1 MSPAWVKATGTA
13 RVQNDLPVRVER
25 EHPLIAAADIHE
37 INGRAQAHA
46 TRISDPAVLAERP
59 APLPSAGK
67 QRSVPYPSP
76 FAPLA
81 LVTTIRIMTWL
92 GPPWPAK

>member
-13 RVQNDLPVRVER
+13 RVQNDLPVSVER
-25 EHPLIAAADIHE
+25 EHPLIAAVDIHQ
-37 INGRAQAHA
+37 ITGRLRLRPRGSVIRRSWLNG
-46 TRISDPAVLAERP
+46 PARS
-59 APLPSAGK
+59 PSAEK

-92 GPPWPAK
+92 GPLWPAK